1 MPSPTNSSITR
12 LSMRSC
18 AKASSS
24 NSSTDR
30 KERRRLMTMTEDVA
44 GFAAAFSLV
53 TAPAEL
59 LPRVREAFLD
69 SFAVMLAGS
78 REESARIA
86 ARWIR
91 TERAEGSCAVIAQRD
106 FRTSPANAA
115 LANGVAAHT
124 LYYDHFGHQSA
135 VMVPCVLAAGEAK
148 GCSGRELIEAYIV
161 GVEVSALLAKGM
173 GKEAQGIGLHP
184 AGVCGSL
191 GAAAAAGKIFHL
203 GSEQNQI
210 ALGIAAS
217 LTAGLS
223 QNFGTMVKPLH
234 LGNAARNGIMAAQL
248 AAAGFTANP
257 QIFDQAGGFFGA
269 LSAEETSEKLGK
281 HFRFLQPG
289 IAFKAYP
296 CPYSSQ
302 RAVDA
307 IIKIAERHNM
317 IPDDVTEITCA
328 AAPKTFRVLIH
339 HRPTTSL
346 EAKFSLEYLLAA
358 GLKLRTIDEECFSPE
373 HVNDPEMR
381 GLVEKVRSIDAPLER
396 EIPGEGDVTVQVRTR
411 AAVFEE
417 TVTYA
422 PGRPKNPLTW
432 ERLAEKYRACAR
444 QGEIQEPTLSRS
456 LEMLSR
462 IEDIDDV
469 RDLMRIFA
477 TQDLARE
484 QVR

>member
-1 MPSPTNSSITR
+1 
-12 LSMRSC
+12 
-18 AKASSS
+18 
-24 NSSTDR
+24 
-30 KERRRLMTMTEDVA
+30 MTMTEDVA
-44 GFAAAFSLV
+44 GFAAAFSLR

-69 SFAVMLAGS
+69 SFGVMLAGS

-91 TERAEGSCAVIAQRD
+91 IERAEGSCAVIAQLD

-124 LYYDHFGHQSA
+124 LDYDHFGHQSA

-191 GAAAAAGKIFHL
+191 GAAAAAGKIFRL
-203 GSEQNQI
+203 GPEQIQI

-307 IIKIAERHNM
+307 IIKIAERHNV

-381 GLVEKVRSIDAPLER
+381 GLVEKVRSIDAPLQR

-422 PGRPKNPLTW
+422 PGHPKNPLTW

>member
-1 MPSPTNSSITR
+1 
-12 LSMRSC
+12 
-18 AKASSS
+18 
-24 NSSTDR
+24 
-30 KERRRLMTMTEDVA
+30 MTMTEDVA
-44 GFAAAFSLV
+44 GFAAAFSLR

-69 SFAVMLAGS
+69 SFGVMLAGS

-124 LYYDHFGHQSA
+124 LDYDHFGHQSA

-191 GAAAAAGKIFHL
+191 GAAAAAGKIFRL
-203 GSEQNQI
+203 GPEQIQI

-381 GLVEKVRSIDAPLER
+381 GLVEKVRSIDAPLQR

-422 PGRPKNPLTW
+422 PGHPKNPLTW

-477 TQDLARE
+477 TQDLARAKK
-484 QVR
+484 

>member
-1 MPSPTNSSITR
+1 
-12 LSMRSC
+12 
-18 AKASSS
+18 
-24 NSSTDR
+24 
-30 KERRRLMTMTEDVA
+30 MTMTEDVA
-44 GFAAAFSLV
+44 GFAAAFSLR

-69 SFAVMLAGS
+69 SFGVMLAGS

-91 TERAEGSCAVIAQRD
+91 IERAEGSCAVIAQID

-124 LYYDHFGHQSA
+124 LDYDHFGHQSA

-191 GAAAAAGKIFHL
+191 GAAAAAGKIFRL
-203 GSEQNQI
+203 GPEQIQI

-422 PGRPKNPLTW
+422 PGHPKNPLTW

>member
-1 MPSPTNSSITR
+1 
-12 LSMRSC
+12 
-18 AKASSS
+18 
-24 NSSTDR
+24 
-30 KERRRLMTMTEDVA
+30 MTMTEDVA
-44 GFAAAFSLV
+44 GFAAAFSLR

-69 SFAVMLAGS
+69 SFGVMLAGS

-91 TERAEGSCAVIAQRD
+91 IERAEGSCAVIAQLD

-124 LYYDHFGHQSA
+124 LDYDHFGHQSA

-203 GSEQNQI
+203 GPEQIQI

-307 IIKIAERHNM
+307 IIKIAERHNV

-381 GLVEKVRSIDAPLER
+381 GLVEKVRSIDAPLQR

-422 PGRPKNPLTW
+422 PGHPKNPLTW

-477 TQDLARE
+477 TQDLARANK
-484 QVR
+484 

>member
-1 MPSPTNSSITR
+1 
-12 LSMRSC
+12 
-18 AKASSS
+18 
-24 NSSTDR
+24 
-30 KERRRLMTMTEDVA
+30 MTMTEDVT
-44 GFAAAFSLV
+44 GFVAAFSLR

-69 SFAVMLAGS
+69 SFGVMLAGS
-78 REESARIA
+78 REESAQIA

-91 TERAEGSCAVIAQRD
+91 SERAAGPCAVIAQRD

-124 LYYDHFGHQSA
+124 LDYDHFGHQSA

-148 GCSGRELIEAYIV
+148 GVIGRELIEAYIV

-173 GKEAQGIGLHP
+173 GKEAQELGLHP

-191 GAAAAAGKIFHL
+191 GAAAAAAKIFGL
-203 GSEQNQI
+203 TREQIQI

-257 QIFDQAGGFFGA
+257 KILDQRGGFFSA
-269 LSAEETSEKLGK
+269 LRAEETSEKLGK
-281 HFRFLQPG
+281 NFRFLQPG

-302 RAVDA
+302 RAVAA
-307 IIKIAERHNM
+307 IIKISERHNLT
-317 IPDDVTEITCA
+317 PDDVSEITCA
-328 AAPKTFRVLIH
+328 AAPSTFRVLIH

-358 GLKLRTIDEECFSPE
+358 GLKVRTLNEECFLPE
-373 HVNDPEMR
+373 HVNDPVMR
-381 GLVEKVRSIDAPLER
+381 DLVEKVRSIDAPLPR
-396 EIPGEGDVTVQVRTR
+396 ETPGEGDVTVRVRTR

-422 PGRPKNPLTW
+422 PGHPKNPLTW

-444 QGEIQEPTLSRS
+444 QGEVQEPALSRS

-469 RDLMRIFA
+469 RDLLQLFA
-477 TQDLARE
+477 TGDSPVSART
-484 QVR
+484 

>member
-1 MPSPTNSSITR
+1 
-12 LSMRSC
+12 
-18 AKASSS
+18 
-24 NSSTDR
+24 
-30 KERRRLMTMTEDVA
+30 MTMTEDVA
-44 GFAAAFSLV
+44 GFAAAFSLR

-69 SFAVMLAGS
+69 SFGVMLAGS

-91 TERAEGSCAVIAQRD
+91 IERAEGSCAVIAQRD

-124 LYYDHFGHQSA
+124 LDYDHFGHQSA

-203 GSEQNQI
+203 GPEQIQI

-339 HRPTTSL
+339 HRPTTGL

-422 PGRPKNPLTW
+422 PGHPKNPLTW

-444 QGEIQEPTLSRS
+444 QGEIQEPILSRS

-484 QVR
+484 QMR

>member
-1 MPSPTNSSITR
+1 
-12 LSMRSC
+12 
-18 AKASSS
+18 
-24 NSSTDR
+24 
-30 KERRRLMTMTEDVA
+30 MTMTEDVA
-44 GFAAAFSLV
+44 GFAAAFSLR

-69 SFAVMLAGS
+69 SFGVMLAGS

-91 TERAEGSCAVIAQRD
+91 IERAEGSCAVIAQLD

-124 LYYDHFGHQSA
+124 LDYDHFGHQSA

-191 GAAAAAGKIFHL
+191 GAAAAAGKIFRL
-203 GSEQNQI
+203 GPEQIQI

-257 QIFDQAGGFFGA
+257 QIFDQAGGFFGP

-422 PGRPKNPLTW
+422 PGHPKNPLTW